1 MIWDSFLSQKIVYK
15 KLKVTH
21 LFSTIEK
28 KTDNLPHLLSTLK
41 KLESCFLRSNAYKQS
56 GGADLI
62 PKLRSLYCRVP

>member
-28 KTDNLPHLLSTLK
+28 KTDNLPHLL
-41 KLESCFLRSNAYKQS
+41 
-56 GGADLI
+56 
-62 PKLRSLYCRVP
+62 